1 MSAAPALPETLHAY
15 AVTGGF
21 GLKNLARVN
30 LPMPTPGPGQVLV
43 RVQAC
48 CLNYRDLMMVRGEY
62 NPRQPLPLI
71 PLSDGVGEI
80 VAVGPGV
87 ELAVGTRVASLFA
100 QGWQAGDIPADV
112 AQHTLGGP
120 VSGMLADHVVLRAD
134 GVIEVPKYLSNTEAA
149 TLPCAAL
156 TAWSALVTHANI
168 HAGETVLIQGTGGV
182 SLFALQIATS
192 LGARVIATSST
203 EDKLARVQKMG
214 AWQTI
219 NYREEP
225 KWGALARKLTGGRGV
240 DHVVEIGGAGTLE
253 QSLQALRPGGSLSMI
268 GILSGIS
275 SSVNVIPILM
285 NQLRIQGIFVGHRA
299 GFEAMNRALEHH
311 QIHPVVDRVFSF
323 ADAPAAFEHFA
334 ERRHFGKVCI
344 AMSPEAAD

>member
-1 MSAAPALPETLHAY
+1 MSTASSLPETLEAY
-15 AVTGGF
+15 AVTDGF
-21 GLKNLARVN
+21 GLKNLKRVH
-30 LPMPTPGPGQVLV
+30 LPMPKPGPGQVLV
-43 RVQAC
+43 RVSAC
-48 CLNYRDLMMVRGEY
+48 CLNYRDLMMVRGQY
-62 NPRQPLPLI
+62 NPHQPLPLV
-71 PLSDGVGEI
+71 PLSDGVGEV

-87 ELAVGTRVASLFA
+87 KLELGTRVTSLFA
-100 QGWQAGDIPADV
+100 QGWHAGDIPADV
-112 AQHTLGGP
+112 AQKTLGGP
-120 VSGMLADHVVLRAD
+120 VSGMLASHVLLRAD
-134 GVIEVPKYLSNTEAA
+134 GVLETPSYLSDAEAA

-156 TAWSALVTHANI
+156 TAWSALVTHGNI

-203 EDKLARVQKMG
+203 AEKLARVEKLG

-219 NYREEP
+219 NYREVP

-275 SSVNVIPILM
+275 SQVNVIPILM

-299 GFEAMNRALEHH
+299 SFEAMNRALTHH
-311 QIHPVVDRVFSF
+311 QIHPVVDRIFSF

-344 AMSPEAAD
+344 AMSPAAVD